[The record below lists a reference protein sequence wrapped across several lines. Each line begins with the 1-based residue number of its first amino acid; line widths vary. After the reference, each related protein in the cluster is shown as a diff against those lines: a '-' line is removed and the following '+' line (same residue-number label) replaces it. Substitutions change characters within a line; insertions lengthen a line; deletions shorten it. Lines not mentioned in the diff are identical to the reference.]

1 MKAVTTETRILK
13 CISAEKLPNMKLYRY
28 FGNID
33 YAIKAIAEDALYFS
47 MSDTFNDPFDC
58 KIVNDG
64 LVFEA
69 NEKGYVKSV
78 LQFSNEIL
86 LYCTDFVV
94 HFFKKHDFDQMQLE
108 FQKSIGTR
116 RKTTPFEYFSF
127 VYRFSGWNDTYENF
141 LKLLKDS
148 YVKRNPVVSIGKR
161 VACFSEVNDS
171 ILMWAYYADG
181 HKGVCLEYTP
191 AELDLDNPEYEA
203 IFRGLKKVYYSETQY
218 NKTEYIHSQNDV
230 KSVFFNKALCWA
242 HEQEWRLV
250 LEKDIKKV
258 KFPCLTGVYLGTN
271 FRQTYADGY
280 TSNNFV
286 NLIRTVLKKCDRKIP
301 VFEAKLDNDR
311 YRLNFEKII
320 MSGEKMGIKFPE

>member
-1 MKAVTTETRILK
+1 MKVTTTQNNVLRYIN
-13 CISAEKLPNMKLYRY
+13 AEKHPNIKLYRY

-33 YAIKAIAEDALYFS
+33 YAIKAIAEDTLYFS

-58 KIVNDG
+58 KVVNDG
-64 LVFEA
+64 LVFEV
-69 NEKGYVKSV
+69 NEKDYVKCV
-78 LQFSNEIL
+78 LQFADEIL
-86 LYCTDFVV
+86 LYCNDFVV
-94 HFFKKHDFDQMQLE
+94 HFFQKYDFDQMQME
-108 FQKSIGTR
+108 FLKSIGLR
-116 RKTTPFEYFSF
+116 RKITPFEYFEF
-127 VYRFSGWNDTYENF
+127 VYGFSKWNDTYENF

-191 AELDLDNPEYEA
+191 QDLDLDNPEYEA
-203 IFRGLKKVYYSETQY
+203 IFNGLRKVYYSETQY
-218 NKTEYIHSQNDV
+218 NKMEYIHSENDV
-230 KSVFFNKALCWA
+230 NSVFFNKALCWA

-271 FRQTYADGY
+271 FRQTYADGSS
-280 TSNNFV
+280 SNNFV
-286 NLIRTVLKKCDRKIP
+286 NLISTVLKSDRQIH
-301 VFEAKLDNDR
+301 VFEAKLDNDK
-311 YRLNFEKII
+311 YRLNFEKIVT
-320 MSGEKMGIKFPE
+320 SGERSSVSIKK

>member
-1 MKAVTTETRILK
+1 MKAITTETRILK
-13 CISAEKLPNMKLYRY
+13 CINAEKRPNMKLYRY
-28 FGNID
+28 FGNVD

-69 NEKGYVKSV
+69 NEKGYVKYV
-78 LQFSNEIL
+78 LQFANEIL
-86 LYCTDFVV
+86 LHCNEFVV
-94 HFFKKHDFDQMQLE
+94 HFFQKYDFDQMELE
-108 FQKSIGTR
+108 FQKSIGAR
-116 RKTTPFEYFSF
+116 RKITPFEYFAF
-127 VYRFSGWNDTYENF
+127 VYSFSNWNDTYENF

-148 YVKRNPVVSIGKR
+148 YVERNPVVSIGKR
-161 VACFSEVNDS
+161 VACFSEINDS

-181 HKGVCLEYTP
+181 HKGVCLEYSP
-191 AELDLDNPEYEA
+191 SELDLENPEYQA
-203 IFRGLKKVYYSETQY
+203 VFQGLKKVYYSETQY

-230 KSVFFNKALCWA
+230 NATFFNKALCWA

-250 LEKDIKKV
+250 LEKNINKV
-258 KFPCLTGVYLGTN
+258 KFPCLTGVYLGVN

-286 NLIRTVLKKCDRKIP
+286 NLIRTVLKKSDRKIP

-320 MSGEKMGIKFPE
+320 TSGEKMGMKFSD